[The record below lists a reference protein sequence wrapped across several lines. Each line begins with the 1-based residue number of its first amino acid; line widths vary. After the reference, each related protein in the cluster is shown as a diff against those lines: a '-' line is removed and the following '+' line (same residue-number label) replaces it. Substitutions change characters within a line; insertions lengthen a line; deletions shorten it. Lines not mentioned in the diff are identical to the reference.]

1 MLLIGLFKKMM
12 EEHKQQ
18 ISQETLLEI
27 SNVDVFHGTF
37 QALWDVS
44 LVVKRGEIVALVG
57 ANTSGKSTL
66 LDAISGLLHPAKGS
80 IKFEGKDISTL
91 DPFQIVTLGLSQVPE
106 GRGLFPE
113 MSVLDNL
120 ILGSYNR
127 KARPKREEN
136 LKMVYEHFPMLKNR
150 QNQLAKTLSGGE
162 QQMLAV
168 GRGLMADPKL
178 MLLDEMSLG
187 LAPLIINELYRV
199 LREIRERGITILF
212 VEQNVRRSLEE
223 ADRAYILEAGRIAL
237 SGDVADL
244 REEDEVKK
252 AYFGI

>member
-1 MLLIGLFKKMM
+1 MLLIGLFKDTM

-18 ISQETLLEI
+18 ISQETILEL

-37 QALWDVS
+37 QAIWDVS

-66 LDAISGLLHPAKGS
+66 LSAISGLLHPARGS
-80 IKFEGKDISTL
+80 IHFEGQDISTME
-91 DPFQIVTLGLSQVPE
+91 PFHIVTTGISQVPE
-106 GRGLFPE
+106 GRGLFPDL
-113 MSVLDNL
+113 SVLDNL

-127 KARPKREEN
+127 KARPKKEQN
-136 LKMVYEHFPMLKNR
+136 LKMVYEHFPILKNR

-199 LREIRERGITILF
+199 LREIGTRGITILF

-244 REEDEVKK
+244 REEEEVKK